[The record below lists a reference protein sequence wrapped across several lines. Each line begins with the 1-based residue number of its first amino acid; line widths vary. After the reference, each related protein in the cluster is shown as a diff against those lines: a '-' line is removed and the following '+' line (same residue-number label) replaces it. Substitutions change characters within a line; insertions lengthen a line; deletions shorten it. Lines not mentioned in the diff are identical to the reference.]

1 MKRHLI
7 ILIFIVTS
15 LGFAQNSTLFEKG
28 NTLYNQGKYNEAVGA
43 YKAILDTKNHSAE
56 LYYNLGNTY
65 YKLNKVA
72 PSIYYY
78 EKALQLAPNDGDI
91 KNNLAFARNMTID
104 AIDAIPEA
112 GLSKLIKSITNYMTF
127 DGWAKTAVVLVFC
140 FVVLFLFYYFAY
152 STLRKR
158 MAFIGIM
165 VSIFL
170 IVITL
175 TLAFHKYNLDK
186 NDKPAIVFV
195 QESKVKSEPNL
206 RSEESFTLHEGT
218 KVQILDTVK
227 SWKKIK
233 LADGKTG
240 WISQDDIKAL

>member
-1 MKRHLI
+1 MKRHLF
-7 ILIFIVTS
+7 ILIFLITTF
-15 LGFAQNSTLFEKG
+15 GFTQNTALFEKG
-28 NTLYNQGKYNEAVGA
+28 NTLYNQGKYNEAIDA
-43 YKAILDTKNHSAE
+43 YKTILNSKNHSAE
-56 LYYNLGNTY
+56 LYYNLGNAY

-72 PSIYYY
+72 PSIFYY
-78 EKALQLAPNDGDI
+78 EKALQLAPNDNDI
-91 KNNLAFARNMTID
+91 KNNLSFARNMTID

-112 GLSKLIKSITNYMTF
+112 GLSKLIKNITNYMTF
-127 DGWAKTAVVLVFC
+127 DGWAKTSVILVFC

-158 MAFIGIM
+158 LAFIGSM
-165 VSIFL
+165 VSVFL

-175 TLAFHKYNLDK
+175 TLAFHKFNLDK

-227 SWKKIK
+227 SWKKIR

-240 WISQDDIKAL
+240 WIPEEDIKSL